1 MAARAYQWV
10 SVLEDDPLTAESDSG
25 RLGMPGLSK
34 LQGGLMNRIRGFGN
48 LGVPIDKQGL
58 VVLTA
63 PRTPEMGSFFLEW

>member
-1 MAARAYQWV
+1 
-10 SVLEDDPLTAESDSG
+10 
-25 RLGMPGLSK
+25 MPGLSK